1 MKRNSEG
8 RENFRFLKPEGLLK
22 LFFFLM
28 VLYTFYNLFL
38 SQYNVFRVFELK
50 KASVELDAKISRQSV
65 ENSKTEQVL
74 ELIREN
80 PEHFKD
86 KFAREYMQLQREGEY
101 ILLFRH

>member
-1 MKRNSEG
+1 
-8 RENFRFLKPEGLLK
+8 
-22 LFFFLM
+22 M

-50 KASVELDAKISRQSV
+50 KASVELNAKISRQRA
-65 ENSKTEQVL
+65 ENSNTEQVL

>member
-1 MKRNSEG
+1 MKRNLVG
-8 RENFRFLKPEGLLK
+8 RENFRFLKPEGFSK

-50 KASVELDAKISRQSV
+50 KASVELDAKISRQRA
-65 ENSKTEQVL
+65 ENSNTEQVL

-80 PEHFKD
+80 PEHFKE